1 LVREKKGMKWKKAGK
16 MSLFDIESIVYVVFL
31 PSRAHR
37 RDCQMYA
44 SGSFNGLC
52 SLTNGPLTLKCS
64 LSWTQNYLS
73 SGLKK
78 FGGRLKSETH

>member
-1 LVREKKGMKWKKAGK
+1 LLVEKPTFCAFVIVECDIASDLLVREKKGMKWKKAGK

-44 SGSFNGLC
+44 SGSFNGFVA
-52 SLTNGPLTLKCS
+52 SLTAL
-64 LSWTQNYLS
+64 
-73 SGLKK
+73 
-78 FGGRLKSETH
+78 